1 MKRKYQEK
9 KDFNKQNNEKH
20 KNLQVRENFVGFFL
34 PILIF
39 CTICLNPFSNL
50 FAQKLTPELIACYQS
65 AQARYE
71 CFMKQREGELERAKA
86 IDALR
91 RSILE
96 AKEELRFEL
105 VNLEKK
111 QRAKERK
118 DMMKQVEISRSRNI
132 SHKGE
137 KYSINFGYVIEAT
150 P

>member
-1 MKRKYQEK
+1 MINQQK
-9 KDFNKQNNEKH
+9 NETY
-20 KNLQVRENFVGFFL
+20 KNLQVRKIFFRFFL

-39 CTICLNPFSNL
+39 YTIFLNHFSNL
-50 FAQKLTPELIACYQS
+50 FAQKLTPDLIACYQS

-71 CFMKQREGELERAKA
+71 CFMKQRKGELERAKA

-91 RSILE
+91 RSILA

-105 VNLEKK
+105 VNREKK
-111 QRAKERK
+111 QRVKQRKE
-118 DMMKQVEISRSRNI
+118 MMKQVEISRLRNI

-137 KYSINFGYVIEAT
+137 KYSINFGYVVEAS

>member
-1 MKRKYQEK
+1 MHNQQK
-9 KDFNKQNNEKH
+9 NETH
-20 KNLQVRENFVGFFL
+20 KNLQVRKIFVSFIL

-86 IDALR
+86 IDDLSS
-91 RSILE
+91 SILE
-96 AKEELRFEL
+96 AKEKLRFEL
-105 VNLEKK
+105 FNLEKK
-111 QRAKERK
+111 QRLKERK
-118 DMMKQVEISRSRNI
+118 KMMKQVEISRSRNI
-132 SHKGE
+132 SNKGE
-137 KYSINFGYVIEAT
+137 KYHINFGHIIEVS

>member
-1 MKRKYQEK
+1 MHNQEK
-9 KDFNKQNNEKH
+9 NETH
-20 KNLQVRENFVGFFL
+20 KNLQVRKIFASFFL
-34 PILIF
+34 PIIIF
-39 CTICLNPFSNL
+39 CTIIFNPIYNL

-111 QRAKERK
+111 QRVKERK
-118 DMMKQVEISRSRNI
+118 EMMKQVETSRSRNI

-137 KYSINFGYVIEAT
+137 KYSINYGYAIEASH
-150 P
+150 

>member
-1 MKRKYQEK
+1 MHNQK
-9 KDFNKQNNEKH
+9 KNETH
-20 KNLQVRENFVGFFL
+20 KNLQVRKIFLRFIL

-86 IDALR
+86 TDALR

-105 VNLEKK
+105 VNREKK
-111 QRAKERK
+111 QRLKERK
-118 DMMKQVEISRSRNI
+118 EMMKQVEKSRSRNI

-137 KYSINFGYVIEAT
+137 KYSINFGYVIDSS

>member
-1 MKRKYQEK
+1 MHNKEK
-9 KDFNKQNNEKH
+9 NEPH
-20 KNLQVRENFVGFFL
+20 KILQVRKIFVSLIL

-111 QRAKERK
+111 QRVKERK
-118 DMMKQVEISRSRNI
+118 EMMKQVEISRSRNI

-137 KYSINFGYVIEAT
+137 KYSINFGYVIEAS

>member
-1 MKRKYQEK
+1 MRKI
-9 KDFNKQNNEKH
+9 
-20 KNLQVRENFVGFFL
+20 FVIFIL

-65 AQARYE
+65 AQARYD

-105 VNLEKK
+105 INREKK
-111 QRAKERK
+111 QRVKERRE
-118 DMMKQVEISRSRNI
+118 MIKQVQKSRSRNI

-137 KYSINFGYVIEAT
+137 KYSINYGYVIDSS

>member
-1 MKRKYQEK
+1 MHNQEK
-9 KDFNKQNNEKH
+9 NETP
-20 KNLQVRENFVGFFL
+20 KNLQAREIFVISFL
-34 PILIF
+34 TILIF
-39 CTICLNPFSNL
+39 FTICLNPFSNL

-86 IDALR
+86 IDALSS
-91 RSILE
+91 SILE
-96 AKEELRFEL
+96 AKEKLRFEL

-111 QRAKERK
+111 QRVKERK
-118 DMMKQVEISRSRNI
+118 EMMKQVEISRSRNI

-137 KYSINFGYVIEAT
+137 KYSINYGYVIDSS

>member
-1 MKRKYQEK
+1 MLNQQK
-9 KDFNKQNNEKH
+9 NETY
-20 KNLQVRENFVGFFL
+20 KNLQVRKILVSLFL
-34 PILIF
+34 PILTF

-86 IDALR
+86 SDALR
-91 RSILE
+91 RSILQ

-105 VNLEKK
+105 FNLQKK
-111 QRAKERK
+111 QREKDRKEI
-118 DMMKQVEISRSRNI
+118 MKQVEISRSKNI

-137 KYSINFGYVIEAT
+137 KYSINFGHVIET
-150 P
+150 SP

>member
-1 MKRKYQEK
+1 MHNQK
-9 KDFNKQNNEKH
+9 KNEIH
-20 KNLQVRENFVGFFL
+20 KNLQVRKIFIRFL
-34 PILIF
+34 LTILIF

-111 QRAKERK
+111 QRVKERK
-118 DMMKQVEISRSRNI
+118 EMMKQVEISRSRNI

-137 KYSINFGYVIEAT
+137 KYSINYGYAIEAS

>member
-1 MKRKYQEK
+1 MLNQQ
-9 KDFNKQNNEKH
+9 QNEIH
-20 KNLQVRENFVGFFL
+20 KNLHMRKIFVSFIL

-39 CTICLNPFSNL
+39 CTICLNPISNL

-65 AQARYE
+65 AQARYD

-105 VNLEKK
+105 INREKK
-111 QRAKERK
+111 QRVKERRE
-118 DMMKQVEISRSRNI
+118 MIKQVEKSRSRNI

-137 KYSINFGYVIEAT
+137 KYSINFGYVIESR

>member
-1 MKRKYQEK
+1 MHSQK
-9 KDFNKQNNEKH
+9 KNETY
-20 KNLQVRENFVGFFL
+20 KNLQVRKIFVRFIL
-34 PILIF
+34 PKLIF
-39 CTICLNPFSNL
+39 CNIFINPFSNL
-50 FAQKLTPELIACYQS
+50 FAQKLTPEFIACYKS

-111 QRAKERK
+111 QRVKERK
-118 DMMKQVEISRSRNI
+118 EMMKQVEISRSRNI

-137 KYSINFGYVIEAT
+137 KYSINYGYVIEAS

>member
-1 MKRKYQEK
+1 MRKI
-9 KDFNKQNNEKH
+9 
-20 KNLQVRENFVGFFL
+20 FVSFIL

-39 CTICLNPFSNL
+39 GTICLNSFSNL

-91 RSILE
+91 RSILK

-105 VNLEKK
+105 VNREKK
-111 QRAKERK
+111 QRLKERK

-137 KYSINFGYVIEAT
+137 KYSINYGYVIEAS

>member
-1 MKRKYQEK
+1 MHNQEI
-9 KDFNKQNNEKH
+9 NETP
-20 KNLQVRENFVGFFL
+20 KNLQVRKIFVSLIL

-39 CTICLNPFSNL
+39 FTICLNPFSNL
-50 FAQKLTPELIACYQS
+50 FAQKLTPALIACYQS

-71 CFMKQREGELERAKA
+71 CFMKQREGELERAKT

-111 QRAKERK
+111 QRLKERK
-118 DMMKQVEISRSRNI
+118 EMMKQVEISRSRNI

-137 KYSINFGYVIEAT
+137 KYSINYGYAIEAS

>member
-1 MKRKYQEK
+1 MLNQ
-9 KDFNKQNNEKH
+9 QNNETH
-20 KNLQVRENFVGFFL
+20 KNLQVSEILVSFILR
-34 PILIF
+34 ILIF
-39 CTICLNPFSNL
+39 CAICLNPFYNL
-50 FAQKLTPELIACYQS
+50 FAQKPTPELIACYQS

-111 QRAKERK
+111 QRVKERK
-118 DMMKQVEISRSRNI
+118 EMMKQVEISRSRNI

-137 KYSINFGYVIEAT
+137 KYSINYGYAIEAS

>member
-1 MKRKYQEK
+1 MHNQQKYEKNNNLHVRKI
-9 KDFNKQNNEKH
+9 FFSFI
-20 KNLQVRENFVGFFL
+20 LQ
-34 PILIF
+34 ILIF

-91 RSILE
+91 RSIFE

-105 VNLEKK
+105 VNREKK
-111 QRAKERK
+111 QRVKERK
-118 DMMKQVEISRSRNI
+118 EMMKKVEISRSRNI

-137 KYSINFGYVIEAT
+137 KYSINFGNVIEAS

>member
-1 MKRKYQEK
+1 MHNQQK
-9 KDFNKQNNEKH
+9 NETH
-20 KNLQVRENFVGFFL
+20 KNLQERKIFVSFIL
-34 PILIF
+34 PILIS
-39 CTICLNPFSNL
+39 CTICLNPIYNL

-71 CFMKQREGELERAKA
+71 CFMKQREGELERAKTIA
-86 IDALR
+86 GVR

-96 AKEELRFEL
+96 AKEKLLFDL

-111 QRAKERK
+111 QRVKERK

-137 KYSINFGYVIEAT
+137 KYSINYGYVIEAS